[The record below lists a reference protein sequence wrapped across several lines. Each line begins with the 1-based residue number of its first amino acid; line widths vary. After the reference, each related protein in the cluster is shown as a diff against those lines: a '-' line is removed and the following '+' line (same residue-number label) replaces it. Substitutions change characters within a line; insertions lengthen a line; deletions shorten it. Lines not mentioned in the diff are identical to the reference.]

1 MKTTIMKY
9 LITLA
14 LIFSIYNLSYAA
26 KKQPKHYSYEQY
38 IEKYG
43 NDQTS
48 ITIIDLFFNKRN
60 LSGIGQMSFLPVS
73 SAVGIIVP
81 PIGLVTMAI
90 STPFFVNG
98 LLVRHKYSH
107 KHLLIALEYY
117 QSKRLLSER
126 FKKEITKS
134 IQNNKANALDLKEEE
149 KLLALKQIGKTNSIL
164 IIK

>member
-1 MKTTIMKY
+1 MKY
-9 LITLA
+9 LIIIT
-14 LIFSIYNLSYAA
+14 LIFSTYNLSFAA
-26 KKQPKHYSYEQY
+26 KKQAKHYSYEQY

-43 NDQTS
+43 TDQTS

-60 LSGIGQMSFLPVS
+60 YSGIGQMSFLPVS

-107 KHLLIALEYY
+107 KNLLIALE
-117 QSKRLLSER
+117 
-126 FKKEITKS
+126 
-134 IQNNKANALDLKEEE
+134 
-149 KLLALKQIGKTNSIL
+149 
-164 IIK
+164 